1 MGLMQLMPSTAR
13 QLKVTNPFDPDQ
25 NVDAG
30 VRHLKQLLQSF
41 NGNVKLSLAAYNAGA
56 GAVHRNAGIPNYAET
71 RNYVSRI
78 TSLYNSGD
86 NSPFRALGAGP
97 RYEPMK
103 VFRDSQGVLTFTNT
117 D

>member
-1 MGLMQLMPSTAR
+1 VQ
-13 QLKVTNPFDPDQ
+13 
-25 NVDAG
+25 
-30 VRHLKQLLQSF
+30 
-41 NGNVKLSLAAYNAGA
+41 
-56 GAVHRNAGIPNYAET
+56 RNAGVPNYGET

-86 NSPFRALGAGP
+86 NSPFRSMSGA